1 MATAPP
7 LITTSA
13 LDFRAA
19 LPSGGALIGL
29 DLGTQTI
36 GTAFCDAG
44 WRFASPG
51 KTLKR
56 GKFGADKE
64 LLAALARERSVKGF
78 VIGLPLN
85 MDASEGP
92 RSQASRA
99 YARNLAVLG
108 LPILL
113 WDERW
118 STVGA
123 ERGLIEQDMSRAKRA
138 ERIDSAAAAVILQ
151 GAIDALARERSVRG
165 FVIGLPINMDGSEG
179 PRSQASR
186 AYARNLGV
194 LGLPILL
201 WDERWSTTSAERGL
215 IDQDMS
221 RAKRATRIDSAA
233 AAVILQGAIDA
244 LSGAVI

>member
-1 MATAPP
+1 MAIGA

-13 LDFRAA
+13 PDFRAA
-19 LPSGGALIGL
+19 LPGGGALIGL

-56 GKFGADKE
+56 GKFGADK
-64 LLAALARERSVKGF
+64 AL
-78 VIGLPLN
+78 
-85 MDASEGP
+85 
-92 RSQASRA
+92 
-99 YARNLAVLG
+99 
-108 LPILL
+108 
-113 WDERW
+113 
-118 STVGA
+118 
-123 ERGLIEQDMSRAKRA
+123 
-138 ERIDSAAAAVILQ
+138 
-151 GAIDALARERSVRG
+151 IDALARERSVRG

>member
-1 MATAPP
+1 MTAPAAP
-7 LITTSA
+7 VTASSA
-13 LDFRAA
+13 EFRAA
-19 LPSGGALIGL
+19 LPGGGGLIGL

-56 GKFGADKE
+56 GKFGADKA
-64 LLAALARERSVKGF
+64 LLAALIAERSIRGI

-85 MDASEGP
+85 MDGSEGP
-92 RSQASRA
+92 RSQSSRA

-108 LPILL
+108 LPVLL

-123 ERGLIEQDMSRAKRA
+123 ERGLLDQDMSRARRA

-151 GAIDALARERSVRG
+151 GAIDALAG
-165 FVIGLPINMDGSEG
+165 
-179 PRSQASR
+179 
-186 AYARNLGV
+186 GV
-194 LGLPILL
+194 L
-201 WDERWSTTSAERGL
+201 
-215 IDQDMS
+215 
-221 RAKRATRIDSAA
+221 
-233 AAVILQGAIDA
+233 
-244 LSGAVI
+244 

>member
-1 MATAPP
+1 V
-7 LITTSA
+7 ITTLA
-13 LDFRAA
+13 GEFRDS
-19 LPSGGALIGL
+19 LPAGGGLIGL
-29 DLGTQTI
+29 DLGSQTI

-56 GKFGADKE
+56 GKFGADKA
-64 LLAALARERSVKGF
+64 LLETLIRERSVKGV

-85 MDASEGP
+85 MDGSEGP

-99 YARNLAVLG
+99 YARNLSAIG

-138 ERIDSAAAAVILQ
+138 DRIDSAAAAVILQ
-151 GAIDALARERSVRG
+151 GAIDALAG
-165 FVIGLPINMDGSEG
+165 
-179 PRSQASR
+179 
-186 AYARNLGV
+186 GV
-194 LGLPILL
+194 L
-201 WDERWSTTSAERGL
+201 
-215 IDQDMS
+215 
-221 RAKRATRIDSAA
+221 
-233 AAVILQGAIDA
+233 
-244 LSGAVI
+244 